1 MFKQASVNDCQS
13 ELEALMAEK
22 FSKAP
27 NKSKNTIIKIP
38 DEAPSALPAN
48 SLKSLL
54 KDQKFKD
61 IWEHNIDQDSMSEY
75 ALSLVI
81 RTIKLKPDW
90 NDEKLWSLI
99 ISHRTHYEDADKA
112 YRKDYIERTLKKARD
127 INHSYFNKKVAEAEK
142 HLNTLNEKYFLVSD
156 GGKVNVCTRRDDPV
170 LKRTYL
176 ERIGIQDFKA
186 MYQNKNIMMGDKLIP
201 LGAAWLSWEQ
211 CKQYLGGVIFDP
223 SGKDHGD
230 DVLNLW
236 QGLPINPEQGNW
248 IRMRTHIR
256 EVICSDSDELYEY
269 VISWLSRL
277 IQHPGEPGEV
287 TLVLQGKEGVGKG
300 IFGHT
305 IRRIFGAHGLHV
317 SHRSHLVGNF
327 NAHLQE
333 VVFLFAD
340 EAFFA
345 GDKKNIGVLKSLITE
360 PVIVIEAKYVNAKPQ
375 PNYLHI
381 LICSNED
388 WVVPIGRDARR
399 FQMIQVSDNYQN
411 DRQYFS
417 ALGSEIDN
425 GGMEAMA
432 YDLLRFDLS
441 NFNVRNIVI
450 TEAFVEQQIRSLKGF
465 NGWLYDYI
473 ITGEDKGKSKFAGF
487 DNGWKEWE
495 ETEVLYRNYKHWC
508 EDNNVYQADSIS
520 IFGKNMS
527 KYFKTYKPRI
537 DGERKTGYHLG
548 TLKQAQK
555 VLEKIV
561 KKAPAGR
568 SG

>member
-1 MFKQASVNDCQS
+1 MNFTLSIKKLLRELVGLKQLVTWKFEERNGKKIKVLYNPITKRRAKVNDPKTWGTYAQAQKVAHQFDGIGFVFAKDDPFTGIDLDKCLKNSKVDKFAQEIIDRFDSYWEISVSGTGFHCLIKGKIPDEYRTGKGTGRRDGPLEIYDNGRYFTVSGDVYKQTPVNDCQS
-13 ELEALMAEK
+13 ELEVLMAEK

-75 ALSLVI
+75 DLSLVI

-99 ISHRTHYEDADKA
+99 ISHRMHYEDADKA

-230 DVLNLW
+230 EVINLW
-236 QGLPINPEQGNW
+236 
-248 IRMRTHIR
+248 
-256 EVICSDSDELYEY
+256 
-269 VISWLSRL
+269 
-277 IQHPGEPGEV
+277 
-287 TLVLQGKEGVGKG
+287 
-300 IFGHT
+300 
-305 IRRIFGAHGLHV
+305 
-317 SHRSHLVGNF
+317 
-327 NAHLQE
+327 
-333 VVFLFAD
+333 
-340 EAFFA
+340 
-345 GDKKNIGVLKSLITE
+345 
-360 PVIVIEAKYVNAKPQ
+360 
-375 PNYLHI
+375 
-381 LICSNED
+381 
-388 WVVPIGRDARR
+388 
-399 FQMIQVSDNYQN
+399 
-411 DRQYFS
+411 
-417 ALGSEIDN
+417 
-425 GGMEAMA
+425 
-432 YDLLRFDLS
+432 
-441 NFNVRNIVI
+441 
-450 TEAFVEQQIRSLKGF
+450 
-465 NGWLYDYI
+465 
-473 ITGEDKGKSKFAGF
+473 
-487 DNGWKEWE
+487 
-495 ETEVLYRNYKHWC
+495 
-508 EDNNVYQADSIS
+508 
-520 IFGKNMS
+520 
-527 KYFKTYKPRI
+527 
-537 DGERKTGYHLG
+537 
-548 TLKQAQK
+548 
-555 VLEKIV
+555 
-561 KKAPAGR
+561 
-568 SG
+568 